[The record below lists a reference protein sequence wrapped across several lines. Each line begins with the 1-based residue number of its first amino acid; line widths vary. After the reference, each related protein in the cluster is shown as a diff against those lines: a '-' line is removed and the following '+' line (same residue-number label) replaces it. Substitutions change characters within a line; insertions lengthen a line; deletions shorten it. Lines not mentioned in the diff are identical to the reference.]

1 MVEADE
7 RSRVEQSVQRI
18 PNCNLPSGSQEYS
31 TDILPSK
38 SRGLGVLGEGRTEPS
53 IGVQRQYDL
62 HAHTCHASVQASYNA
77 APGSATICVDW
88 CVCVSVCVRACMR
101 AARMAAHTLAC
112 VSAHAHAPGFVSNSA
127 CHVGSRKPS
136 VDRRPT
142 LYCCPS
148 AVTYRQIVRSEYPR
162 VAQSTLEHPQRNRQL
177 THNSLY
183 CCR

>member
-1 MVEADE
+1 MMVEADE

-38 SRGLGVLGEGRTEPS
+38 SRGTRQSRGFGVLGKGRTEPS
-53 IGVQRQYDL
+53 VRVQRQYDL

-112 VSAHAHAPGFVSNSA
+112 VSVRARTGLRVELGLPRRLPEAVGRPQTDLVLLPVSGDLPA
-127 CHVGSRKPS
+127 
-136 VDRRPT
+136 
-142 LYCCPS
+142 
-148 AVTYRQIVRSEYPR
+148 
-162 VAQSTLEHPQRNRQL
+162 NR
-177 THNSLY
+177 TK
-183 CCR
+183 

>member
-31 TDILPSK
+31 TGILPSK
-38 SRGLGVLGEGRTEPS
+38 SRGTRQSRGFGVLGKGRTEPS
-53 IGVQRQYDL
+53 VRVQRQYDL

-101 AARMAAHTLAC
+101 ACMRAQCGCVNACHWHALVHEWLHTRLRAC
-112 VSAHAHAPGFVSNSA
+112 PCAHAPGFVSNSA

-148 AVTYRQIVRSEYPR
+148 AVTYRQIVRSE
-162 VAQSTLEHPQRNRQL
+162 
-177 THNSLY
+177 
-183 CCR
+183 